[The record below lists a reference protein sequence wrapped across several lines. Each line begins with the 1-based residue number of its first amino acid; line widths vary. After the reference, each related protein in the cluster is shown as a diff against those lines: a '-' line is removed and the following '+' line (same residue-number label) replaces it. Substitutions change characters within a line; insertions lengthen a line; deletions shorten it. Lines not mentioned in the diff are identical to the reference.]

1 MGILV
6 YTHLLSKRKSRCEN
20 MNYKEMEEL
29 FIYERLNNDLGYEI
43 LSGTNNIM
51 LSAPHSVSQIR
62 EGKVK
67 TGEYRTGLIVKLLK
81 ERTASHSIYKTA
93 CLQDDANYDDID
105 SCKYKENLISYI
117 ENHDIAYLFDFH
129 ISAPSRHYDI
139 DIGTAFGVNIQHDEK
154 LLEVVTNILK
164 KYYEN
169 VLIDDTFPASY
180 RNTVSATLARE
191 NHIPCLQIEINW
203 NQLNTFEKVEKF
215 LTCMEEVV
223 KDVENNK

>member
-1 MGILV
+1 MD
-6 YTHLLSKRKSRCEN
+6 
-20 MNYKEMEEL
+20 YKEMEEL
-29 FIYERLNNDLGYEI
+29 FINERLNNDMGYEI
-43 LSGTNNIM
+43 IVGSNNIM
-51 LSAPHSVSQIR
+51 LSAPHSVSQFR

-93 CLQDDANYDDID
+93 CLQDDANYDESD

-117 ENHDIAYLFDFH
+117 ENNDIAYLFDFH
-129 ISAPSRHYDI
+129 ISAPSRCYDI
-139 DIGTAFGVNIQHDEK
+139 DIGTAFGVNIQNNEK
-154 LLEVVTNILK
+154 LLEVVSNIFN

-180 RNTVSATLARE
+180 RNTVSATVARE
-191 NHIPCLQIEINW
+191 NYIPCLQIEINW
-203 NQLNTFEKVEKF
+203 NQIDTFVKVEKF

-223 KDVENNK
+223 KDIESNI